1 MRADP
6 GRRPRVCIVVA
17 APLTLKAFML
27 GHAIALAEIA
37 EVTLVANF
45 LPEDEVYPWP
55 EGINR
60 VAIPIVR
67 PISPWADS
75 LALVALVR
83 LFRQKRFDL
92 VHSIT
97 PKAGLLAMLAA
108 RLGGVPLRLHTFTG
122 QVWVTRT
129 GLMRALLKR
138 ADRLIARLATHALAD
153 SGSQREFL
161 IAENIV
167 AASKSTVLAKGSIC
181 GVDTVRFRP
190 NAAVRGRIRAS
201 LGIPPGAVLFLYLG
215 RINRDKGLLDLA
227 RAFAEAGG
235 AHADMH
241 LLLVGPD
248 EARLATELDTAAAD
262 CSARLHRVDY
272 TERPEEYFAAAD
284 VFCLP
289 SYREGFGSTIIEAA
303 AAGLP
308 AIGSRIYGVTDA
320 LVDGETGLL
329 FEPGSVQQL
338 AQSMRTL
345 AGDAGLRARMGQN
358 AKLRAERDF
367 SSTAV
372 SAALVEY
379 YQSLFS
385 QRTDRGSCRTC

>member
-1 MRADP
+1 MSAAP

-27 GHAIALAEIA
+27 GHAKALTGIAD
-37 EVTLVANF
+37 VTLVANF
-45 LPEDEVYPWP
+45 LPEDASYPWP
-55 EGINR
+55 EGIAR

-67 PISPWADS
+67 PISPWADF
-75 LALVALVR
+75 LALIALLR
-83 LFRQKRFDL
+83 LFRQERFDL

-108 RLGGVPLRLHTFTG
+108 RMGGVPLRLHTFTG

-129 GLMRALLKR
+129 GLMRALLKST
-138 ADRLIARLATHALAD
+138 DRLVAWLATHALAD

-167 AASKSTVLAKGSIC
+167 AATKSTVLAKGSIC

-190 NAAVRGRIRAS
+190 DAAARERIRAG
-201 LGIPPGAVLFLYLG
+201 LGVPSAAVLFLYLG

-227 RAFAEAGG
+227 HAFAEAGG
-235 AHADMH
+235 DHADLH

-248 EARLATELDTAAAD
+248 EALLGPELEVAAAG
-262 CSARLHRVDY
+262 CAGRLHRVDY
-272 TERPEEYFAAAD
+272 TDRPEEYFAAAD

-289 SYREGFGSTIIEAA
+289 SYREGFGTTIIEAA
-303 AAGLP
+303 AAGIP
-308 AIGSRIYGVTDA
+308 AIGSNIYGITDA
-320 LVDGETGLL
+320 VVEGETGLM
-329 FEPGSVQQL
+329 FDAGNTRQL

-345 AGDAGLRARMGQN
+345 AGDAGLRVRMGQK
-358 AKLRAERDF
+358 AKVRAERDF
-367 SSTAV
+367 SATVV

-379 YQSLFS
+379 YRSLMA
-385 QRTDRGSCRTC
+385 QRAD